1 MQLKIINE
9 TKEII
14 IDFEDSEK
22 SLVEEQIGLC
32 LDGSYH
38 YVNIK
43 DKDGNSHYL
52 SFGFM
57 KNSYVTITEKAK
69 NPYENDTL

>member
-1 MQLKIINE
+1 MQLKITNE

-22 SLVEEQIGLC
+22 KLIEEQIGLC
-32 LDGSYH
+32 LDGSYN
-38 YVNIK
+38 YINIK
-43 DKDGNSHYL
+43 DKDGNTHYL
-52 SFGFM
+52 SLGFM
-57 KNSYVTITEKAK
+57 KNSYITITEKAK